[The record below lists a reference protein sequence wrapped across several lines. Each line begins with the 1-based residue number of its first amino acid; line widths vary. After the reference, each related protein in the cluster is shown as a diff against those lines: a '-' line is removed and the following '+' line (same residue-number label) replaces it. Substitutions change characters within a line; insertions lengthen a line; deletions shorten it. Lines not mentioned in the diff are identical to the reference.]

1 MSSVTVA
8 QLVAD
13 NQSKL
18 GLHWVFDERAGERRI
33 DSESLVNSP
42 NGLVGHLN
50 FIHPNW
56 IQVLGATELAYLESL
71 VPASLDAHFNQLFAA
86 KPLLLVIADNAKVPE
101 MVEVACRRSG
111 TLLAASDQPT
121 IPFMMLLR
129 NYLTLRLAQ
138 STSVH
143 GVCLDV
149 LGMGVI
155 ITGDSGSG
163 KSELG
168 LELIS
173 RGSALIADDVVDIYR
188 IGPDTLQARC
198 PALLRDFLEVR
209 GLGVLNI
216 RTIFG
221 ETSMRPNKNVRLII
235 HLASVRH
242 VDQAP
247 LERLPLNASVV
258 DILGVKIAKVTIPV
272 APGRNLAVLVEAA
285 VRNTVLQL
293 RGIDSNRELAER
305 QARMIAGDE

>member
-1 MSSVTVA
+1 MSSVSVA

-13 NQSKL
+13 NQAKL
-18 GLHWVFDERAGERRI
+18 GLRWVLSERAGERRI

-56 IQVLGATELAYLESL
+56 IQVLGATELAYLQSL
-71 VPASLDAHFNQLFAA
+71 EPGPLDAHFNQLFAA
-86 KPLLLVIADNAKVPE
+86 RPLLLVIADNAEVPAFIE
-101 MVEVACRRSG
+101 AACQRTA

-121 IPFMMLLR
+121 IPFMALLR

-173 RGSALIADDVVDIYR
+173 RGAGLVADDVVDIYR

-198 PALLRDFLEVR
+198 PNLLRDFLEVR

-221 ETSMRPNKNVRLII
+221 ETSVRPNKNVRLII

-247 LERLPLNASVV
+247 LERLPLNASVI
-258 DILGVKIAKVTIPV
+258 DILGVKLAKVTIPV

-305 QARMIAGDE
+305 QARMIAGEE

>member
-1 MSSVTVA
+1 VSSVTVA

-13 NQSKL
+13 NQIKL
-18 GLHWVFDERAGERRI
+18 GLHWIVSDRAGERRI

-56 IQVLGATELAYLESL
+56 IQVLGATELTYLLSL
-71 VPASLDAHFNQLFAA
+71 EEATLDAHFHQLFAA
-86 KPLLLVIADNAKVPE
+86 RPLLLVIADNAPVPDF
-101 MVEVACRRSG
+101 VEAACRRTG

-121 IPFMMLLR
+121 IPFMTLLR

-138 STSVH
+138 STSLH
-143 GVCLDV
+143 GVCMDV

-173 RGSALIADDVVDIYR
+173 RGAGLVADDVVDIYR

-221 ETSMRPNKNVRLII
+221 ETSVRPNKNVRLII

-258 DILGVKIAKVTIPV
+258 DILGVKVAKVTIPV

-305 QARMIAGDE
+305 QAKMIAGDE

>member
-1 MSSVTVA
+1 MT
-8 QLVAD
+8 
-13 NQSKL
+13 
-18 GLHWVFDERAGERRI
+18 
-33 DSESLVNSP
+33 
-42 NGLVGHLN
+42 
-50 FIHPNW
+50 
-56 IQVLGATELAYLESL
+56 
-71 VPASLDAHFNQLFAA
+71 
-86 KPLLLVIADNAKVPE
+86 
-101 MVEVACRRSG
+101 
-111 TLLAASDQPT
+111 
-121 IPFMMLLR
+121 LLR

-173 RGSALIADDVVDIYR
+173 RGAGLVADDVVDIYR

-198 PALLRDFLEVR
+198 PTLLRDFLEVR

-221 ETSMRPNKNVRLII
+221 ETSVRPNKNVRLII

-305 QARMIAGDE
+305 QAKMIAGNE

>member
-1 MSSVTVA
+1 MSSVSVA

-13 NQSKL
+13 NQVKL
-18 GLHWVFDERAGERRI
+18 GLRWVVDERASERRI
-33 DSESLVNSP
+33 DSESLINSP

-56 IQVLGATELAYLESL
+56 IQVLGATELAYLAHLEPSTL
-71 VPASLDAHFNQLFAA
+71 HHHLDQLFAA
-86 KPLLLVIADNAKVPE
+86 RPLLLVVADDAPVPDL
-101 MVEVACRRSG
+101 VETACQQHH
-111 TLLAASDQPT
+111 TLLVASNQPT
-121 IPFMMLLR
+121 IPFMTLLR

-138 STSVH
+138 STSIH

-173 RGSALIADDVVDIYR
+173 RGAGLVADDVVDLYR

-198 PALLRDFLEVR
+198 PTLLRDFLEVR

-221 ETSMRPNKNVRLII
+221 ETSVRPNKNIRVVI

-242 VDQAP
+242 VDQP
-247 LERLPLNASVV
+247 PMERLPLNASVIE
-258 DILGVKIAKVTIPV
+258 ILGVKIAKVTIPV

-293 RGIDSNRELAER
+293 RGVDSNRELAER
-305 QARMIAGDE
+305 QAKMIAGSE

>member
-1 MSSVTVA
+1 MSSITVA

-13 NQSKL
+13 NQAKL
-18 GLHWVFDERAGERRI
+18 GLRWVVGDGAATRRI
-33 DSESLVNSP
+33 DAEALINSP
-42 NGLVGHLN
+42 NGMVGHLN

-56 IQVLGATELAYLESL
+56 IQVLGTTELAYLQHLEPST
-71 VPASLDAHFNQLFAA
+71 LDHHFEQLFGAA
-86 KPLLLVIADNAKVPE
+86 PLLLVVADDAPVPAFLE
-101 MVEVACRRSG
+101 EACRRNH
-111 TLLAASDQPT
+111 TLLAATDQPT
-121 IPFMMLLR
+121 IPFMTLLR
-129 NYLTLRLAQ
+129 GYLTLRLAQ

-173 RGSALIADDVVDIYR
+173 RGAGLVADDVVDLYR
-188 IGPDTLQARC
+188 IGQDTLQARC
-198 PALLRDFLEVR
+198 PSLLRDFLEVR

-221 ETSMRPNKNVRLII
+221 ETSVRPNKNVRLVI
-235 HLASVRH
+235 HLANVRH

-247 LERLPLNASVV
+247 MERLPLNASTIE
-258 DILGVKIAKVTIPV
+258 ILGVKVAKVTIPV
-272 APGRNLAVLVEAA
+272 AAGRNLAVLVEAA
-285 VRNTVLQL
+285 VRNTVLLL
-293 RGIDSNRELAER
+293 RGMDSNRELAER
-305 QARMIAGDE
+305 QAKMIAAGE

>member
-13 NQSKL
+13 NQAKL
-18 GLHWVFDERAGERRI
+18 GLRWVLDERATERRI

-56 IQVLGATELAYLESL
+56 IQVLGATELAYLQSL
-71 VPASLDAHFNQLFAA
+71 EEATLSHHFNQLFAA
-86 KPLLLVIADNAKVPE
+86 RPLLLVIADDAKVPDFLTA
-101 MVEVACRRSG
+101 ACRRSG

-121 IPFMMLLR
+121 IPFMTLLR

-138 STSVH
+138 STSLH

-149 LGMGVI
+149 LGTGVI

-173 RGSALIADDVVDIYR
+173 RGAGLVADDVVDIYR

-198 PALLRDFLEVR
+198 PNLLRDFLEVR

-221 ETSMRPNKNVRLII
+221 ETSVRPNKNVRLII

-247 LERLPLNASVV
+247 LERLPLNASVI

-305 QARMIAGDE
+305 QAKMIAGDE